1 MRLPSLQCY
10 QQHHYHYIYSVL
22 EIVVP
27 EFLCPF
33 LKDVDG
39 FLPCVLGYVLL
50 IGSAPFYSES
60 WLSCLH
66 WPTVL
71 FPLPSPLLRSTPYL
85 GSYSMMAAD
94 KSSYRHT
101 YLAFLIFLL
110 WC

>member
-1 MRLPSLQCY
+1 MRLSSLQCY

-50 IGSAPFYSES
+50 IGSAPF
-60 WLSCLH
+60 
-66 WPTVL
+66 
-71 FPLPSPLLRSTPYL
+71 
-85 GSYSMMAAD
+85 
-94 KSSYRHT
+94 
-101 YLAFLIFLL
+101 
-110 WC
+110 